1 MKGILCVN
9 SRCQDGGKNS
19 FFRFPILST
28 PVKISDKTK
37 IFHFRMRI
45 SKKIVTTSTISIEA
59 YEKRGFFSP
68 NPSLLNLGRVKD
80 EEIPSLLARFFL
92 FLGRIKGLE

>member
-1 MKGILCVN
+1 MRKLALP
-9 SRCQDGGKNS
+9 RWWQEF

-45 SKKIVTTSTISIEA
+45 SKKIVATSIISIEA